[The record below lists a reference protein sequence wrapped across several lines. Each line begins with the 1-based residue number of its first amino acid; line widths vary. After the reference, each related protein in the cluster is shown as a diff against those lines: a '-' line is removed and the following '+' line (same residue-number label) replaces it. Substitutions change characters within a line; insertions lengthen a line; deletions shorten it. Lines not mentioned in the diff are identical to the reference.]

1 MKIITIAASALLV
14 ASAVA
19 SAQAPAA
26 ADRPFDAVE
35 VARFDEP
42 WAMTFLPDGRLLVTE
57 KAGRLWVQ
65 DVATGKRTRIGRVPE
80 VVHAGQGGFADVVL
94 HPRFSGNGWVYLS
107 YAEAGDGNTSG
118 AAVARAKLDLED
130 NELEDL
136 QVLWRQV
143 PKVAGN
149 GHYGHRIAFDADG
162 MLWITSSER
171 QKFDPA
177 QDMASNLGKIVRL
190 RDDGSVPDGNPFT
203 GQGDVAAQVWSL
215 GHRNMLG
222 IDFDRDGRLWVHEM
236 GPKGGDELNL
246 IEKGANYGYPIVS
259 NGDHYDGRPIPD
271 HDTQPQ
277 YRAPVITWTP
287 VISPAGFVIYD
298 GDRYPGWNG
307 SGLIGGLS
315 SQSLVRVAFDGTSA
329 REAERFDMGTCGNLR
344 HHAAKGRMFGDLRQH
359 DVRQD
364 SRPAVVARGDD
375 RSGRLVATRLDAQ
388 DPDHMPQT
396 SMIARPGIPL

>member
-1 MKIITIAASALLV
+1 MRRSPLSLLASALLV
-14 ASAVA
+14 ASAAA

-26 ADRPFDAVE
+26 VDRPFDAVE

-329 REAERFDMGTCGNLR
+329 REAERFDMGTRIREVEQGPDGTIWLLEDGG
-344 HHAAKGRMFGDLRQH
+344 KGAQ
-359 DVRQD
+359 
-364 SRPAVVARGDD
+364 
-375 RSGRLVATRLDAQ
+375 GRLYRLD
-388 DPDHMPQT
+388 PR
-396 SMIARPGIPL
+396 S

>member
-1 MKIITIAASALLV
+1 MRRSPLTLLASALLL
-14 ASAVA
+14 ASAAA

-26 ADRPFDAVE
+26 TDRPFDAVE

-94 HPRFSGNGWVYLS
+94 HPRFSSNGWVYLS

-277 YRAPVITWTP
+277 YRAPVISWTP

-329 REAERFDMGTCGNLR
+329 REAERFDMGTRIREVEQGPDGTIWLLEDGG
-344 HHAAKGRMFGDLRQH
+344 KGAQ
-359 DVRQD
+359 
-364 SRPAVVARGDD
+364 
-375 RSGRLVATRLDAQ
+375 GRLYRLD
-388 DPDHMPQT
+388 PR
-396 SMIARPGIPL
+396 S